1 MLEISG
7 ASTEALEIS
16 GAATEVIGAD
26 ESPVAATPAA
36 PPLLDSRLTA
46 GDMAIFARLLEK
58 MICEVQVGYRETRE
72 EAERRVHGWVVT
84 MGIGSTEFLE
94 ALARY
99 GAPE

>member
-36 PPLLDSRLTA
+36 PPLDRKS
-46 GDMAIFARLLEK
+46 
-58 MICEVQVGYRETRE
+58 
-72 EAERRVHGWVVT
+72 VV
-84 MGIGSTEFLE
+84 
-94 ALARY
+94 
-99 GAPE
+99 